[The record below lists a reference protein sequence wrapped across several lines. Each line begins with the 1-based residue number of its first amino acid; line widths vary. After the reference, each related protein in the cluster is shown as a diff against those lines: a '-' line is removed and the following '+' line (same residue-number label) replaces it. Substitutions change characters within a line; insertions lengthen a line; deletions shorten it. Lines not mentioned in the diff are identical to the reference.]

1 MKNRK
6 LMVSVAA
13 LVLAASASFT
23 ATTSAFAADAP
34 PLTPRAS
41 VQAEVIKSDKP
52 VLLLSCSTE
61 PAKAADCTS
70 NENALAAQAAA
81 HPEIKVVKIS
91 AEENHVAA
99 GLYTYV
105 PGVGLT
111 YQQPGFDAT
120 KADDTFYA
128 KRVEFALKEAAA
140 VKGFQDLAAKVK
152 EATKAADDKMAA
164 LEQEDSTSY
173 QAQRKA
179 LDTLRAEQAADPAI
193 LQLKKDHARQA
204 APYDKRIAALQR
216 QIDRLEGKSAKAT
229 AATDAKIKAAQ
240 SGYSARRDAIYRDQS
255 TKQGD
260 LQKRY
265 AAAEAEHNAAAA
277 PFSAELKA
285 ARKALSSLTEQDQP
299 AE

>member
-13 LVLAASASFT
+13 LVFAASASLT
-23 ATTSAFAADAP
+23 ATAAFAADAP
-34 PLTPRAS
+34 PLTPRAN

-120 KADDTFYA
+120 KADEAFYA

-140 VKGFQDLAAKVK
+140 VKGFQDVAAKVK
-152 EATKAADDKMAA
+152 QATKSADDKMAA
-164 LEQEDSTSY
+164 LEQEDSTLY
-173 QAQRKA
+173 QAERKA
-179 LDTLRAEQAADPAI
+179 LEALRAEQAADPAMV
-193 LQLKKDHARQA
+193 QLKKDHAKQA
-204 APYDKRIAALQR
+204 APFDKRIAALQR
-216 QIDRLEGKSAKAT
+216 QIERLEGQSAKAT
-229 AATDAKIKAAQ
+229 AKTDQKIKAAQ
-240 SGYSARRDAIYRDQS
+240 TGYAARREAIYRDQS

-277 PFSAELKA
+277 PFAAELKA
-285 ARKALSSLTEQDQP
+285 ARKALSTLTEQDQP